1 MQGGS
6 NSRLE
11 ALIKWKALPAYE
23 ATWEEV
29 ALVTQQFPNF
39 HLEDKVNLWA
49 GGNVMNTGATKDLIK
64 YARRLKKGKEDISVV
79 GVNNT
84 GQGTEE

>member
-1 MQGGS
+1 
-6 NSRLE
+6 
-11 ALIKWKALPAYE
+11 
-23 ATWEEV
+23 
-29 ALVTQQFPNF
+29 
-39 HLEDKVNLWA
+39 
-49 GGNVMNTGATKDLIK
+49 MNTGATKDLIK